1 MAGLEYIPDQPYNK
15 ILTIGCSRSGKT
27 DALIKS
33 RNHQLDTNKIY
44 L

>member
-1 MAGLEYIPDQPYNK
+1 MVGLEYIRDQPHNR
-15 ILTIGCSRSGKT
+15 ILTICCSRSGKT